1 MGKKILRELAWARS
15 GDKGD
20 ISDLGIM
27 AKDDKI
33 YDILKKEITPK
44 KLKEFYK
51 DSVKGEIEVFPMDN
65 LKAIKVVM
73 KQALSGGATKS
84 LRWDMTGKAM
94 ATSILRMEI
103 DVG

>member
-33 YDILKKEITPK
+33 YDILKKEITPE

-51 DSVKGEIEVFPMDN
+51 DNVKGEIEVFPMDN

-103 DVG
+103 EVD